1 MRKEVQKS
9 EGVRKPPSPFNHVI
23 KAGEFLFVTSQ
34 LSCDLKTGRIIN
46 GTIQE
51 QTERALENLRFL
63 LEASGSSM
71 EHIVMARV
79 YMRDASKFK
88 EMDSVYR
95 RYFKEGEE
103 PARVTVQAQ
112 DPIEGVD
119 IEIEATAIID
129 GQLKHDNQ
137 L

>member
-1 MRKEVQKS
+1 MRKEVKKIG
-9 EGVRKPPSPFNHVI
+9 GVRKPSSPFSHVV
-23 KAGEFLFVTSQ
+23 KVGDLLFLSSQ
-34 LSCDLKTGRIIN
+34 LSCDLETGMIIG
-46 GTIQE
+46 GTIRE
-51 QTERALENLRFL
+51 QTERALDNLRFL

-71 EHIVMARV
+71 DQVVIVRV

-88 EMDSVYR
+88 EMDSIYR

-119 IEIEATAIID
+119 IEIEAMAIVD
-129 GQLKHDNQ
+129 VQ
-137 L
+137 

>member
-1 MRKEVQKS
+1 MIMRKEVLRIEGIKKS
-9 EGVRKPPSPFNHVI
+9 PSPFSHAV
-23 KAGEFLFVTSQ
+23 KAGDLLFLTSQ
-34 LSCDLKTGRIIN
+34 LSCDLETGKIIR

-51 QTERALENLRFL
+51 QTKKSLENLRFL
-63 LEASGSSM
+63 LEASGSCM
-71 EHIVMARV
+71 DRILMVRI
-79 YMRDASKFK
+79 YMRDVSKFK

-119 IEIEATAIID
+119 VEIEATAIVN
-129 GQLKHDNQ
+129 G
-137 L
+137 

>member
-1 MRKEVQKS
+1 MRKEVKKIG
-9 EGVRKPPSPFNHVI
+9 GVRKPSSPFSHVV
-23 KAGEFLFVTSQ
+23 KVGDLLFLSSQ
-34 LSCDLKTGRIIN
+34 LSCDLETGMIIG

-51 QTERALENLRFL
+51 QTERALDNLRFL

-71 EHIVMARV
+71 DQVVVVRV

-88 EMDSVYR
+88 EMDSIYR

-119 IEIEATAIID
+119 IEIEAMAIVD
-129 GQLKHDNQ
+129 VQ
-137 L
+137 

>member
-1 MRKEVQKS
+1 MRKEVKKIG
-9 EGVRKPPSPFNHVI
+9 GVRKPSSPFSHVV
-23 KAGEFLFVTSQ
+23 KVGDLLFLSSQ
-34 LSCDLKTGRIIN
+34 LSCDLETGMIIG

-51 QTERALENLRFL
+51 QTERALDNLRFL

-71 EHIVMARV
+71 DQVVIVRV

-88 EMDSVYR
+88 EMDSIYR

-112 DPIEGVD
+112 DPIKGVD
-119 IEIEATAIID
+119 IEIEAMAIVD
-129 GQLKHDNQ
+129 VQ
-137 L
+137 